1 MAKTRVEDIRDVAIV
16 GHEQAGKTTLA
27 DALLFKAKAVERRGS
42 VDEGTSVSDYDE
54 EEKEK
59 KYSIDT
65 SVLNLEY
72 KGKKIYLLDA
82 PGKPDFIGAALESL
96 NAVDNAVIVIS
107 APSGI
112 QVNTRRM
119 FSEAGKRGL
128 ARILVINKMDADN
141 VHFPELVTA
150 IRESFGKAC
159 VLSNIPIGHGAGFKG
174 VVDVLHKG
182 GAAAGA
188 LVDLAAARSQLVDAI
203 VESDEQLMEKYLTEG
218 DVTDEELEAAF
229 PKALAAGTVIPI
241 FCTAAKK
248 DIGVAE
254 LLDALASDAIS
265 PAQAK
270 PRTATKGS
278 GDKATEVPVEPKE
291 SGEFVAQVFK
301 TLSDKF
307 VGNLSFFRVLSGHI
321 SAEQPIVN
329 TRTGKS
335 SRTGGLLLMQGKSQK
350 PVPEAGPGDILAV
363 AKVEDL
369 GIGDTIGTSAQAPKL
384 PRPSYPTPM
393 FGLAVEP
400 KARGDEQKI
409 SGALHKISD
418 EDPTFKVT
426 RDTQTKELVITGMSQ
441 LHLDMI
447 HHRLKRRFDVD
458 ILTKEPK
465 IPYRET
471 ITSTSDSEYQHK
483 KQTGGRGQ
491 YAKVLLRVYPL
502 KDLNISSKDQFF
514 EDFATKARFEK
525 IRLDS
530 SHYEDEHNFGFVDHI
545 VGGSIPN
552 QFIPAVEKGC
562 KELLD
567 RGALAGYRIQDVA
580 VEVHFGKA
588 HDVDS
593 SEQAFKTAARMAFK
607 KAFLAARP
615 VLLEPIVNLE
625 VTVPS
630 KYTGAILSDLN
641 TKRARIEN
649 QDSLPGDLAVISGKV
664 PLAEVTRYAA
674 QLGSITQGS
683 GSYTMEFSHYDQVPG
698 NVQQQIVSKSK
709 LAEEEDED

>member
-1 MAKTRVEDIRDVAIV
+1 MAKTRVEDIRDVALV
-16 GHEQAGKTTLA
+16 GHEQAGKTSLA

-42 VDEGTSVSDYDE
+42 VDDGSSVSDYDD

-65 SVLNLEY
+65 SLLNLEY
-72 KGKKIYLLDA
+72 KGKKVYLLDT
-82 PGKPDFIGAALESL
+82 PGKPDFVGSALGSL
-96 NAVDNAVIVIS
+96 NAVDTAVIVVS

-119 FSEAGKRGL
+119 FNEAGRRGL
-128 ARILVINKMDADN
+128 GRMFVINKMDADN
-141 VHFPELVTA
+141 VHFDQLLSA
-150 IRESFGKAC
+150 LQDSFGKAC
-159 VLSNIPIGHGAGFKG
+159 VLCNAPIGQGPQFSG
-174 VVDVLHKG
+174 VVDVLNLPAKTDG
-182 GAAAGA
+182 V
-188 LVDLAAARSQLVDAI
+188 LVDVAAARSKLVDAI
-203 VESDEQLMEKYLTEG
+203 VEVDEALMEKFLMEG
-218 DVTDEELEAAF
+218 TVTGEELAAAF

-241 FCTAAKK
+241 FCTSAKK
-248 DIGVAE
+248 DLGVAE
-254 LLDALASDAIS
+254 LLDAIVNYGLS

-270 PRTATKGS
+270 RRTATRGS
-278 GDKATEVPVEPKE
+278 GDKAAEVTLEPSE

-307 VGNLSFFRVLSGHI
+307 VGNLSFFRVLSGKLT
-321 SAEQPIVN
+321 AEQPIVN
-329 TRTGKS
+329 ARTGKS

-350 PVPEAGPGDILAV
+350 NVPEAVPGDILAV
-363 AKVEDL
+363 AKIEDL
-369 GIGDTIGTSAQAPKL
+369 GIGDTIGSAAHGAKL
-384 PRPSYPTPM
+384 PRPAYPSPM

-418 EDPTFKVT
+418 EDPTFKVD
-426 RDTQTKELVITGMSQ
+426 RDSQTKEMVIRGMSQ

-447 HHRLKRRFDVD
+447 QHRLKRRFDVEV
-458 ILTKEPK
+458 ITKEPK

-471 ITSTSDSEYQHK
+471 ITSNADAEHQHK

-491 YAKVLLRVYPL
+491 YAKVLMRVYPL
-502 KDLNISSKDQFF
+502 KDLNISTKEEFF
-514 EDFATKARFEK
+514 ERFANKDRFEK
-525 IRLDS
+525 LRVDS
-530 SHYEDEHNFGFVDHI
+530 SHYDEEHNFGFVDHI
-545 VGGSIPN
+545 VGGTIPN

-562 KELLD
+562 KELLET
-567 RGALAGYRIQDVA
+567 GALAGYRIQDVA
-580 VEVHFGKA
+580 VEVYFGK
-588 HDVDS
+588 HHEVDC
-593 SEQAFKTAARMAFK
+593 SEQAFKTAGRTAFK
-607 KAFLAARP
+607 KGFLAARP

-630 KYTGAILSDLN
+630 KYTGAILGDLN

-664 PLAEVTRYAA
+664 PLAEVVRYAA
-674 QLGSITQGS
+674 QLGSITQGT

-698 NVQQQIVSKSK
+698 NIQKQIVDKAK
-709 LAEEEDED
+709 LVEEEED

>member
-1 MAKTRVEDIRDVAIV
+1 MAKTRVEDIRDVALV
-16 GHEQAGKTTLA
+16 GHEQSGKTSLA
-27 DALLFKAKAVERRGS
+27 DDLLWKARAVDRRGS
-42 VDEGTSVSDYDE
+42 VDEGTSFSDYDE

-65 SVLNLEY
+65 TVLNLEY

-82 PGKPDFIGAALESL
+82 PGKPDFIGAALEAL
-96 NAVDNAVIVIS
+96 NAADNAVIVVS
-107 APSGI
+107 APAGV
-112 QVNTRRM
+112 QVNTRRT

-128 ARILVINKMDADN
+128 ARMLVINKMDADN
-141 VHFPELVTA
+141 VHFPELLG
-150 IRESFGKAC
+150 IIQESLGKAC
-159 VLSNIPIGHGAGFKG
+159 VLCNVPVSVGPQFKG
-174 VVDVLHKG
+174 VVDVLNPP
-182 GAAAGA
+182 ADTTGA
-188 LVDLAAARSQLVDAI
+188 LVDVAAARSKLVDAI
-203 VESDEQLMEKYLTEG
+203 VEADEQLMEKYLMEG
-218 DVTDEELEAAF
+218 SVSGEELSAAF
-229 PKALAAGTVIPI
+229 PRALAAGTVIPI
-241 FCTAAKK
+241 FCTSAKK
-248 DIGVAE
+248 DIGVTE
-254 LLDALASDAIS
+254 LLDALATYAIS
-265 PAQAK
+265 PAQA
-270 PRTATKGS
+270 RARAGTKGS

-307 VGNLSFFRVLSGHI
+307 VGNLSFFRVLSGRI
-321 SAEQPIVN
+321 TADQPLVN

-335 SRTGGLLLMQGKSQK
+335 SRTGGLILMQGKTQK
-350 PVPEAGPGDILAV
+350 PVPEAGPGDIVAV

-369 GIGDTIGTSAQAPKL
+369 GIGDTVATAAQAPKL

-400 KARGDEQKI
+400 KSRGDEQKI
-409 SGALHKISD
+409 SGALRKIGD

-426 RDTQTKELVITGMSQ
+426 RDTQTKELVINGMSQ

-447 HHRLKRRFDVD
+447 HHRLKRRFDVEVV
-458 ILTKEPK
+458 TKEPK

-471 ITSTSDSEYQHK
+471 ITQKAEASHRHK

-491 YAKVLLRVYPL
+491 FAEVHLRVYPL
-502 KDLNISSKDQFF
+502 PREITTKEELEAQFANKDH
-514 EDFATKARFEK
+514 FEK
-525 IRLDS
+525 LRAN
-530 SHYEDEHNFGFVDHI
+530 HYEPDHNFAFLDTV
-545 VGGSIPN
+545 VGGTIPN

-562 KELLD
+562 KEVLET
-567 RGALAGYRIQDVA
+567 GALAGYRVQDVA
-580 VEVHFGKA
+580 VEVFFGKD
-588 HDVDS
+588 HPVDS
-593 SEQAFKTAARMAFK
+593 SEAAFKTAGRMAFR
-607 KAFLAARP
+607 KAFKEARP

-630 KYTGAILSDLN
+630 KYTGAILGDLN

-674 QLGSITQGS
+674 QLGSITQGT

-698 NVQQQIVSKSK
+698 NVQKQIVDRAK
-709 LAEEEDED
+709 LAEEEEED